1 MSKVKV
7 GVVGAGLM
15 GDHHVRIYSTLKEA
29 KLIGL
34 YDSDPSRSQEVASR
48 YSCVS
53 YPDLAALSAS
63 VDALSIASPTS
74 THYSV
79 ALDLLN
85 AGKHLLIEKPITLD
99 VHQAEELCSLAH
111 KRGLVVAVGMIERF
125 NPAIMRTASLLKREL
140 LLGLTFKRFSPY
152 PERINDASVVMD
164 VMIHDLDLALSLAGV
179 ELDTYK
185 STGRVVRSSSPDEA
199 EALLYFK
206 DGLIARVLASRVKD
220 QKERSLQ
227 AITDRSIYEI
237 DLLNKTVQVRSFSS
251 LSDRSQVEVKSAD
264 QLTLELKDFLSAIAK
279 GREPEV
285 PCTAGLKSLR
295 VALGVENQIC

>member
-1 MSKVKV
+1 MNKIKV
-7 GVVGAGLM
+7 GVVGAGVM
-15 GDHHVRIYSTLKEA
+15 GDHHARIYSTLNEA

-34 YDSDPSRSQEVASR
+34 YDPDPARSGEVAAR
-48 YSCVS
+48 YGCASF
-53 YPDLAALSAS
+53 PDIISLASS

-74 THYSV
+74 THYSI
-79 ALDLLN
+79 ALDLLR
-85 AGKHLLIEKPITLD
+85 AGKHLLIEKPIALD
-99 VHQAEELCSLAH
+99 VQQAEELCSLAQE
-111 KRGLVVAVGMIERF
+111 RGLLVAVGMIERF
-125 NPAIMRTASLLKREL
+125 NPAIIRAASLLKKEM

-152 PERINDASVVMD
+152 PARIFDASVVMD

-179 ELDTYK
+179 ELDSYR
-185 STGRVVRSSSPDEA
+185 SSGRTVRSSTPDEA

-206 DGLIARVLASRVKD
+206 DGLIARVMASRVKD

-237 DLLNKTVQVRSFSS
+237 DLLNKTVHVRSFSS
-251 LSDRSQVEVKSAD
+251 LSDRSQVEVKAAD

-285 PCTAGLKSLR
+285 PCTAGLKALKL
-295 VALGVENQIC
+295 ALGVENQIC